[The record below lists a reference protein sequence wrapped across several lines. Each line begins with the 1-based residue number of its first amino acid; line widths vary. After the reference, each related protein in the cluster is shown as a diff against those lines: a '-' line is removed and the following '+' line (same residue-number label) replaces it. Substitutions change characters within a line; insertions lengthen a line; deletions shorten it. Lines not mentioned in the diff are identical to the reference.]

1 MEHLIRRL
9 VLSVLWPALGLA
21 CGPVRAAFPDKPITL
36 IVPFAAGGPADAMGR
51 TLARAMGDQ
60 LGQQVLVENKP
71 GAGGALG
78 IAGVARSPADGYTL
92 GMAGT
97 GAMVYSPFIV
107 SKMPFDPLNG
117 LTHLSTIV
125 RTPNVLVVS
134 AEAPYKTV
142 ADLIARAK
150 AEPGKLNIA
159 SAGVGSSTHVVG
171 ALFQREAGIRLSH
184 VPYKGA
190 APALQDLM
198 GRQVDMFFG
207 EVPAVAS
214 LIAAGK
220 LRALLVTDRRRV
232 ASLPEA
238 PTAAEAG
245 LPKLLADGAYGLVA
259 PAGLPPDVAKR
270 LVKAASDALLSA
282 EVVERFAEQG
292 GTAQASTPQA
302 YRALVQ
308 SEQERWAPVIKAA
321 GITAE

>member
-1 MEHLIRRL
+1 MAPMIRRF
-9 VLSVLWPALGLA
+9 VLAASSIAVYLATAPAH
-21 CGPVRAAFPDKPITL
+21 AAYPDKPITL
-36 IVPFAAGGPADAMGR
+36 VVPFAAGGPADAMGR
-51 TLARAMGDQ
+51 TLARAMSEQ

-78 IAGVARSPADGYTL
+78 IAAVSRSQADGYTL

-97 GAMVYSPFIV
+97 GAMVYAPFVV
-107 SKMPFDPLNG
+107 SKMPFEPLTG

-125 RTPNVLVVS
+125 RTPNVLVVRVD
-134 AEAPYKTV
+134 APFKTV
-142 ADLIARAK
+142 ADVISRAR

-220 LRALLVTDRRRV
+220 LRALVVTDTRRV
-232 ASLPEA
+232 ATLADVPSATEASLPR
-238 PTAAEAG
+238 
-245 LPKLLADGAYGLVA
+245 LLADGAYGLVA
-259 PAGLPPDVAKR
+259 PAGLPADVARR
-270 LVKAASDALLSA
+270 LAKAVTEALRSP

-292 GTAQASTPQA
+292 GVAQASTPQA
-302 YRALVQ
+302 YRALLQ